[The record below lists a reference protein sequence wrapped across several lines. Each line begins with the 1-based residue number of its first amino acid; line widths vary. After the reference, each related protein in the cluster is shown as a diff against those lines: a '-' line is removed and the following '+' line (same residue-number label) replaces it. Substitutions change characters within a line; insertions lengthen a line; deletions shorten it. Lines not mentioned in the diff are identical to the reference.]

1 MMRARFIFALL
12 AVLVATPACA
22 DWPAEKAQLVAA
34 AEREGELVVYCQ
46 PNQAVRAFITKE
58 WENAYPKIKLSLVVI
73 PAPQFQARIRTER
86 GADKFLWDLGFSG
99 SVTGFELAKAGFADP
114 VLPELRD
121 PDVARPEVW
130 GGWDEAFVDLAK
142 QYVLS
147 VQIALKT
154 PVYNALKLS
163 PDKVKAE
170 GLKMLFD
177 PELKD
182 RVVWHDPAI
191 PGGGQQYAIY
201 LRNRLGDAE
210 LRRFIL
216 DQRVKFVAQQNQVI
230 EALAHG
236 SAWLGLGPGN
246 ARVLMEPYVKAGI
259 QADIRGFGNAPE
271 LNDVTIG
278 GSTFYVVKNRP
289 HPNATRLFLNW
300 FLTRE
305 VQDGFAKAT
314 DQNSRRTDVASVA
327 DADATPIPGAKYL
340 SPQREEHVEALM
352 DAVRFVG
359 EVRKEAR

>member
-1 MMRARFIFALL
+1 MKILFLAATLALAPTIAPAQSWPEERAR
-12 AVLVATPACA
+12 
-22 DWPAEKAQLVAA
+22 LVAA
-34 AEREGELVVYCQ
+34 AEREGELIVFCQ
-46 PNQAVRAFITKE
+46 PNQAVRAFVTRE
-58 WENAYPKIKLSLVVI
+58 WEKAYPKIKLSLAVI
-73 PAPQFQARIRTER
+73 PAPQFLARIRTER
-86 GADKFLWDLGFSG
+86 GAEKFLWDLGFSG
-99 SVTGFELAKAGFADP
+99 SVTGFDLVKAGFADP
-114 VLPELRD
+114 IVPELRD
-121 PDVARPEVW
+121 PDVARPDAW
-130 GGWDEAFVDLAK
+130 GGWEEAFVDLGK

-154 PVYNALKLS
+154 PVYNALKLA
-163 PDKVKAE
+163 PEKVKAQ
-170 GLKMLFD
+170 GLKVLFD

-201 LRNRLGDAE
+201 LRNRWGDAE

-246 ARVLMEPYVKAGI
+246 ARVLLEPYVKAGI
-259 QADIRGFGNAPE
+259 PVDIRGFGNAPE
-271 LNDVTIG
+271 VNDITIG
-278 GSTFYVVKNRP
+278 GSTFYVIKNRP

-300 FLTRE
+300 FLSRE
-305 VQDGFAKAT
+305 VQEGFAKAT
-314 DQNSRRTDVASVA
+314 EQNTRRTDVPSVA
-327 DADATPIPGAKYL
+327 DADGTPVPGAKYI

-359 EVRKEAR
+359 EVRKEMK